1 MKRTILK
8 FGDRIR
14 IFSGIRRVSIEAIL
28 PIIILPI
35 SFGIAAINFYF
46 LMLICISMPLL
57 LGLAQW
63 HRKMLAPRTKFFF
76 MWTLSSGI
84 YLWCLFE
91 MTVPVMELL
100 PEENF
105 IFITA
110 LFGAA
115 ICFYKVS
122 NKYSRERKKIPEKKT
137 KKKKYCVSYVGM
149 NIFINSLGKRN
160 ESENI
165 ELCHDSVTF
174 GIFSHRHDKK
184 HPTIT

>member
-1 MKRTILK
+1 MFWSNHTRFRFINWVVLICILSFIMKRTLLK

-14 IFSGIRRVSIEAIL
+14 ILGCTRHISIDAIL

-35 SFGIAAINFYF
+35 SFGVAAINFYF
-46 LMLICISMPLL
+46 LIGVCILMPLF

-91 MTVPVMELL
+91 ITVPVMELL

-105 IFITA
+105 IFV
-110 LFGAA
+110 LSMFGAA

-122 NKYSRERKKIPEKKT
+122 NKYMWKREKKIQKQWKK
-137 KKKKYCVSYVGM
+137 
-149 NIFINSLGKRN
+149 NS
-160 ESENI
+160 
-165 ELCHDSVTF
+165 V
-174 GIFSHRHDKK
+174 
-184 HPTIT
+184 P

>member
-1 MKRTILK
+1 MKRTLSKI
-8 FGDRIR
+8 GDRIR
-14 IFSGIRRVSIEAIL
+14 ILSGIRRISIDAIL

-35 SFGIAAINFYF
+35 SFGVAAINFYF
-46 LMLICISMPLL
+46 LIAICILMPLM

-105 IFITA
+105 IFITSM
-110 LFGAA
+110 FGAA
-115 ICFYKVS
+115 FCFYKVS
-122 NKYSRERKKIPEKKT
+122 TTNDKNK
-137 KKKKYCVSYVGM
+137 
-149 NIFINSLGKRN
+149 N
-160 ESENI
+160 
-165 ELCHDSVTF
+165 
-174 GIFSHRHDKK
+174 
-184 HPTIT
+184 